1 MFILL
6 TTEPL
11 EMPSN
16 AISTTQPKIIP
27 YTREKTINI
36 DTVVRVLSSKLR
48 IWLFKH
54 ENNEFDELF
63 PKIRLAEF
71 NNKSKS
77 SNTHLDERFAI
88 DPLTIKTLSIKNYS
102 IVHLQHEC

>member
-1 MFILL
+1 
-6 TTEPL
+6 
-11 EMPSN
+11 MPSN
-16 AISTTQPKIIP
+16 PISTAQPKIIP
-27 YTREKTINI
+27 YAHEETINI
-36 DTVVRVLSSKLR
+36 DTAVGVLSFKL
-48 IWLFKH
+48 IIGCSKH

-63 PKIRLAEF
+63 PRIKLAEL